1 MIQLKENIVSAF
13 SNIKFEEKEHRY
25 TVNGGELTPA
35 TTFLEQF
42 AQEFNSEFQSQ
53 AYAEKHGG
61 NAEEIAAG
69 WKAYGKERADIGTR
83 VHLFGEKY
91 FYDQT
96 LEPTDGFEQAIVAF
110 WKSLPE
116 TMVPFMAESRLYSL
130 KYKYAGTSDNLFY
143 DKWQDGIIISDY
155 KTNKN
160 IFKNFRGQKLFYP
173 FNDLLDTPFNKYQI
187 QTSLYQI
194 PLEDIGVKV
203 VGRWIVWLK
212 PDGTFEKYE
221 TEDLTPKLREYL
233 TY

>member
-1 MIQLKENIVSAF
+1 MIQLKDNIVNAF
-13 SNIKFEEKEHRY
+13 SNVKFEEKEHRY

-35 TTFLEQF
+35 TTFLKQFEQGF
-42 AQEFNSEFQSQ
+42 DSLTKSQE
-53 AYAEKHGG
+53 YAERHGG
-61 NAEEIAAG
+61 NAEEIAAE
-69 WKAYGKERADIGTR
+69 WKETGRIAAEQGTR

-91 FYDQT
+91 FYDNT
-96 LEPTDGFEQAIVAF
+96 LEPTDGFEQSVVAF
-110 WKSLPE
+110 WKSLPD
-116 TMVPFMAESRLYSL
+116 TIIPFMSESRLYSL
-130 KYKYAGTSDNLFY
+130 KYKYAGTSDNLFF

-160 IFKNFRGQKLFYP
+160 IFKNFKGQKLFYP
-173 FNDLLDTPFNKYQI
+173 FNDLLDTPYNKYQI

-221 TEDLTPKLREYL
+221 AEDYTQRLREYL